1 MMAGTEKGFSPNE
14 PSTGPWAICTEEAR
28 PPMTGPKTK
37 PRPMAMPTTAMPFV
51 RSFSSVMS
59 AAAALATAMLPAIMP
74 ETRRV
79 RTTTQNWAA
88 KIQSR

>member
-1 MMAGTEKGFSPNE
+1 MA
-14 PSTGPWAICTEEAR
+14 I
-28 PPMTGPKTK
+28 
-37 PRPMAMPTTAMPFV
+37 PTTAIPFV

-79 RTTTQNWAA
+79 TTTTQNWAA
-88 KIQSR
+88 KIQRRYERAFPARVMVRMRRRPRRSDSAPQTGEKMN